1 MRHAPLLA
9 ALAATSWLSLEN
21 SARAQADAEKPAAAK
36 PAEAEKAGA
45 APAASKDAAAPGAA
59 ATGAPAKDAPASGTA
74 TPGTATPGA
83 AAKAVPPAAGGAS
96 VKVERTATGAKLFR
110 ITEGMLVEGQM
121 QKPNAFYVLQRATI
135 DYDFEALSESF
146 LPRIH
151 AATKKP
157 PF

>member
-1 MRHAPLLA
+1 MRHAFLKT
-9 ALAATSWLSLEN
+9 ALAAASWLSLAGP
-21 SARAQADAEKPAAAK
+21 ARAQTDAEKPADK
-36 PAEAEKAGA
+36 PGA
-45 APAASKDAAAPGAA
+45 ASAAAAPEASKDAATKDAATKDAATKDAATKDAATKDAAAGKGAA
-59 ATGAPAKDAPASGTA
+59 
-74 TPGTATPGA
+74 
-83 AAKAVPPAAGGAS
+83 PAAGGAS

>member
-1 MRHAPLLA
+1 MRHALLLA
-9 ALAATSWLSLEN
+9 TLCATGWLALAG
-21 SARAQADAEKPAAAK
+21 SARAQADADKPAATR
-36 PAEAEKAGA
+36 PAESEKAGA
-45 APAASKDAAAPGAA
+45 AAAGAASAPADRKDAAAPGTPGKDAV
-59 ATGAPAKDAPASGTA
+59 AKDAAA
-74 TPGTATPGA
+74 KDA
-83 AAKAVPPAAGGAS
+83 AAKPAPPAAGGAS

>member
-9 ALAATSWLSLEN
+9 ALCTMSWLLLAG
-21 SARAQADAEKPAAAK
+21 SARAQADADKPAATR
-36 PAEAEKAGA
+36 PVETEKAG
-45 APAASKDAAAPGAA
+45 KDAAAPGTAA
-59 ATGAPAKDAPASGTA
+59 KDAPAKDAAA
-74 TPGTATPGA
+74 KDA
-83 AAKAVPPAAGGAS
+83 AAKDAAAKDAAAKPAPPAAGGAS

>member
-1 MRHAPLLA
+1 
-9 ALAATSWLSLEN
+9 
-21 SARAQADAEKPAAAK
+21 
-36 PAEAEKAGA
+36 
-45 APAASKDAAAPGAA
+45 
-59 ATGAPAKDAPASGTA
+59 
-74 TPGTATPGA
+74 
-83 AAKAVPPAAGGAS
+83 

-110 ITEGMLVEGQM
+110 ITDGMLVEGQM

-146 LPRIH
+146 LPRIR